1 MPPLSGKRSVGASM
15 TLIQQLDCVLNRLR
29 GGDQAPCLG
38 SLWEQLQPELRQQ
51 AVTAMAGSYV
61 QIPRNGDLESV
72 VTVLLE
78 QADLSGDDGDLPDPS
93 AMLAPLLSDQ
103 PVLVNGQLLP
113 ADDPRALLQLETL
126 VSNWLVRT
134 AELIGSELLES
145 CRVTTLFAPRL
156 TPCDTRVGSLA
167 ESTQLPDA
175 LGRLG

>member
-1 MPPLSGKRSVGASM
+1 MLAIEGLHPERRRELLLA
-15 TLIQQLDCVLNRLR
+15 LIQQLDCVLNRLR

-93 AMLAPLLSDQ
+93 SMLAPLLSDQ
-103 PVLVNGQLLP
+103 PVLVNGQLLN
-113 ADDPRALLQLETL
+113 LLTL
-126 VSNWLVRT
+126 AGQRP
-134 AELIGSELLES
+134 
-145 CRVTTLFAPRL
+145 LF
-156 TPCDTRVGSLA
+156 
-167 ESTQLPDA
+167 
-175 LGRLG
+175 